1 MSENIPYSVNIH
13 LESLLS
19 RRDLTPESAG
29 EIMQAVI
36 AGRVG
41 AASVASLAVALRAK
55 GESVGE
61 LAAFARVMRAAA
73 VPVCAPAGTLDT
85 CGTGGDKSDTF
96 NISTATALV
105 VAGMGIPVAKHGGR
119 SVTSASGSVDVLK
132 ELGVNLDA
140 SPAVIERC
148 IREAG
153 IGFLFAQAHHP
164 GMKHVAPVRRELGI
178 RTIFNLLGP
187 LSNPAG
193 AKLQL
198 LGVFDPSLCETFA
211 AVLSLLGTTSA
222 IVACGTGCN
231 GGYLDEV
238 STFGPTRLARLRHGK
253 INVEEFDAQSLGLP
267 RPPAGALSA
276 ASPAASAK
284 IIRSVLAGE
293 RGYAR
298 DIVVLNA
305 AAAALVANKAT
316 EWTAALQLAGQSI
329 NAGRAA
335 TALARLVEVSHISG

>member
-1 MSENIPYSVNIH
+1 MSEPAPFSVTAH
-13 LESLLS
+13 LETLLAK
-19 RRDLTPESAG
+19 RDLSAEAAT
-29 EIMQAVI
+29 EIMQAI
-36 AGRVG
+36 IGGRVG
-41 AASVASLAVALRAK
+41 AASVAALAIALRTK

-61 LAAFARVMRAAA
+61 LAALAKVMRESS
-73 VPVCAPAGTLDT
+73 VRVNAPTGTLDT

-132 ELGVNLDA
+132 ELGLNLEA
-140 SPAVIERC
+140 KPECVERC

-178 RTIFNLLGP
+178 RTVFNLLGP

-211 AVLSLLGTTSA
+211 NVLKIMGTQSA
-222 IVACGTGCN
+222 IVACGAGSN
-231 GGYLDEV
+231 GGHLDEV
-238 STFGPTRLARLRHGK
+238 STFGPTRLARLKNGVVS
-253 INVEEFDAQSLGLP
+253 IETFDAQALGLK
-267 RPPAGALSA
+267 PPPTGALSA
-276 ASPAASAK
+276 RTPSASAK
-284 IIRSVLAGE
+284 IIQSILAGE
-293 RGYAR
+293 KGPAR

-305 AAAALVANKAT
+305 AASALVADKAAD
-316 EWTAALQLAGQSI
+316 WGGGVKLAEKSI
-329 NAGRAA
+329 DAGRAA
-335 TALARLVEVSHISG
+335 TALQKLIVVSNS